1 MIRTLC
7 ATMAL
12 TLAGLGVAHAGPPTE
27 FLEAQVRA
35 VRDVLAVPVKAGTP
49 EEAASN
55 DKLKAIINPVMKFE
69 DLSERAL
76 RKHWPTLSAPQ
87 KARFVALFRELVFHN
102 YLKQVRSANED
113 YTIVYEDEEAKGRK
127 AASVTAIAKTHKA
140 EIELVF
146 HLTTENG
153 KVWVAEDIV
162 IDEVSLVENY
172 REQFNKIIAKDGFEA
187 LLKKMADKLVDLG
200 GKVPAEA
207 AAEPAA
213 PTTPPPAMKKAP

>member
-1 MIRTLC
+1 MIRIVC
-7 ATMAL
+7 ATIAL

-27 FLEAQVRA
+27 FLESHVRA

-55 DKLKAIINPVMKFE
+55 DKLKAIINPVMQFE

-76 RKHWPTLSAPQ
+76 RKHWPTLNAVQ
-87 KARFVALFRELVFHN
+87 KARFIALFRELVFHN

-127 AASVTAIAKTHKA
+127 AASVTAIAKTRKA

-153 KVWVAEDIV
+153 KVWVA

-200 GKVPAEA
+200 GEVPAEA
-207 AAEPAA
+207 AAEATAPA
-213 PTTPPPAMKKAP
+213 TPAPAMKKAP